1 MGQGQG
7 KDDRPQEVKE
17 AEEKGGGGTSTVL
30 RSEEKEEIQSIK
42 YSIGC

>member
-1 MGQGQG
+1 MGQGQR

-17 AEEKGGGGTSTVL
+17 AEEKGGGTSMVL